1 MKNLSAGSW
10 RAAGGVGVCGRR
22 MCVFE
27 GSEALRGCRGFVG
40 WVFGVWTENG
50 TTGIPYEVHML
61 TNRTDQVRNEAN
73 L

>member
-1 MKNLSAGSW
+1 
-10 RAAGGVGVCGRR
+10 

-61 TNRTDQVRNEAN
+61 TNRTDQVRNKAN

>member
-10 RAAGGVGVCGRR
+10 RGSVMRAAYVWICG
-22 MCVFE
+22 VFE
-27 GSEALRGCRGFVG
+27 GREALRGCRGFVC

-50 TTGIPYEVHML
+50 TTGTPYEVHML
-61 TNRTDQVRNEAN
+61 TNRTDQVRNEAD